1 MISEK
6 CSPGM
11 IAASCVEIGGDSRYR
26 TVPVDPSRKAHG
38 TFFSE
43 LSKLGG
49 LANDFK
55 AIEQNLQQRI
65 STTYGKLK
73 NEDPDGLKKRDRHSQ
88 LIDLTS
94 ESDTSHAE
102 QRQNTPSRYPDGL
115 YTYYQA
121 ATGPLVAPSN
131 STTGSTGWDAQPLN
145 TTNVHANK
153 VGHRLH
159 QQIGVRGG
167 MAEAFS
173 QQLLRQPSPQATTL
187 NTQSPLVAA
196 PGAQHQP
203 LYPQPSP
210 PDAPELNV
218 QSTQPSWA
226 QTQARLY
233 AGNRAFKFDYD
244 TSHSRVQGCLD
255 GPWATTCDDLERI
268 AGSARPSELEME
280 RAMGLALRQGKRDT
294 SFARDRGGTTPA
306 SGRMAVDMSQV
317 LRDDRYNNTVAVG
330 NFWRDT
336 HLQFS
341 GIMSGGGIGNTAAL
355 GTERDR
361 GVFLCPIAD
370 TDPCAGSCAANK
382 FQQMKMDQ
390 VATWPPSICDPLS
403 LGIMS
408 TRTSLLLPMPNKKI
422 TAMRSDAIQWVPL
435 RSSNS
440 CGWYIVELLGD
451 SRPDPFSFDLMRWH
465 RAPFSGLVVP
475 SMDFS
480 LHCDSLGAQTVT
492 RLACD
497 YASSRILSRGFQH
510 GDAAISNDRGSLE
523 ASATGAKGLD
533 EIVVR
538 GWHEFGSYNG
548 LQVWRSFHVVSPAIQ
563 YIEALCTPKSAML
576 PFMFFP
582 SPLPTHSAPAPGSTL
597 DLCSGQVSRQAA

>member
-1 MISEK
+1 MTSTRCGKRRRETADPHSVLTECRERLENRSVDFSKSAEWVIPKRRRDDADTISKRIVFRLIAAEVYWARDTWGHFEKDDFLQRMKEVYPELHQDVAAEYEFWYQSGRTSAMISEK

-26 TVPVDPSRKAHG
+26 MVPVDPSRKAHG
-38 TFFSE
+38 TFFSD

-131 STTGSTGWDAQPLN
+131 STTGSIGWDAQPLN

-173 QQLLRQPSPQATTL
+173 QQLSRQPSPQATTP

-233 AGNRAFKFDYD
+233 AGDRAFKFDYD

-280 RAMGLALRQGKRDT
+280 RAIGLALRQGKCDT

-306 SGRMAVDMSQV
+306 SGKMAVDMSQV

-361 GVFLCPIAD
+361 GVSLCPIAD

-390 VATWPPSICDPLS
+390 V
-403 LGIMS
+403 
-408 TRTSLLLPMPNKKI
+408 
-422 TAMRSDAIQWVPL
+422 WV
-435 RSSNS
+435 
-440 CGWYIVELLGD
+440 
-451 SRPDPFSFDLMRWH
+451 
-465 RAPFSGLVVP
+465 
-475 SMDFS
+475 
-480 LHCDSLGAQTVT
+480 
-492 RLACD
+492 
-497 YASSRILSRGFQH
+497 
-510 GDAAISNDRGSLE
+510 
-523 ASATGAKGLD
+523 
-533 EIVVR
+533 
-538 GWHEFGSYNG
+538 
-548 LQVWRSFHVVSPAIQ
+548 
-563 YIEALCTPKSAML
+563 
-576 PFMFFP
+576 
-582 SPLPTHSAPAPGSTL
+582 
-597 DLCSGQVSRQAA
+597 